1 MKIQHSSKYN
11 QKHCTITSIMVK
23 DGWYKGWMDLQRIFK
38 LAIFYAWHEAHYT
51 EQQQLTLQVVVSSSR
66 TPVKHNCAVITEHQG
81 WLTVSTEQSSHIFFT
96 VSTHSL
102 PLWSSSSHLSCPIGS
117 SPSVVSLI
125 SATSVVII

>member
-1 MKIQHSSKYN
+1 MKMQHSSKCN

-23 DGWYKGWMDLQRIFK
+23 DGWYKIGSSDLIFK

-51 EQQQLTLQVVVSSSR
+51 EQRQLTLQVVVSSSC
-66 TPVKHNCAVITEHQG
+66 TPVKHNCTVITEHQG

-102 PLWSSSSHLSCPIGS
+102 PLWSSSSHLSCPIDS

-125 SATSVVII
+125 SAASVVII

>member
-1 MKIQHSSKYN
+1 MGGIKL
-11 QKHCTITSIMVK
+11 
-23 DGWYKGWMDLQRIFK
+23 DLQRIFK

-51 EQQQLTLQVVVSSSR
+51 KQQQLTLQVVVSSSC
-66 TPVKHNCAVITEHQG
+66 TPVKHNGAVITEHQG

-102 PLWSSSSHLSCPIGS
+102 PLWSSSSHLSCPIDS

>member
-1 MKIQHSSKYN
+1 MGGIKL
-11 QKHCTITSIMVK
+11 
-23 DGWYKGWMDLQRIFK
+23 DLQRIFK

-51 EQQQLTLQVVVSSSR
+51 KQRQLTLQVVVSSSC
-66 TPVKHNCAVITEHQG
+66 TPVKHNCTVITEYQG

-102 PLWSSSSHLSCPIGS
+102 PLWSSSSHLSCPIDS

-125 SATSVVII
+125 SATPVVIIWKEMRYMHKC